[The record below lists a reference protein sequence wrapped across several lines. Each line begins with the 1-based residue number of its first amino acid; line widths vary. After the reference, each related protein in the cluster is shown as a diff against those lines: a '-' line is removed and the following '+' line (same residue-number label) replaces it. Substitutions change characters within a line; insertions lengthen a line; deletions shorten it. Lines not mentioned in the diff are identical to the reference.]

1 MAVDESKA
9 RTQVSGPPP
18 VAVAADENL
27 TTTLWEREVS
37 RANGVILKHH
47 DGNGWRDVSWREAA
61 ERVRGLAAG
70 LIASGI
76 APGDKVALMSATRIE
91 WTLLDLAILS
101 VGAVT
106 VPIYDTS
113 SVEQCVWILSDSG
126 SKLAI
131 AGSADEAKV
140 LAEARERV
148 PGVSELLVI
157 DEGGLDTLVE
167 RGGEAEREE
176 VARRAAAVKAEDL
189 ATIVYT
195 SGTSGKPKGCLI
207 THYNLLWTA
216 RQSGVVLRSI
226 LKDDDA
232 TLLFLTLA
240 HVFTRLIQYLCW
252 ENDVPIGYA
261 RSIDLLTEDLQT
273 FRPTFLLSVPRVF
286 ERVYTRAQRQATGL
300 KRKVFDF
307 AVATGEEMGKS
318 ANPSPLLRVK
328 HAIADKLVFSKIRHA
343 FGGRVHTCVSG
354 GAPLAPHLNYFFS
367 ACGVEV
373 LEGWGLTET
382 TAPSCVNPPGAPKV
396 GTVGTPLPGVDVR
409 IDDDGEILVRG
420 GHVFAGYHNDPEA
433 TAEVMEE
440 DGWLRTGDL
449 GALDADGYLSI
460 TGRKKEIIVTA
471 GGKNV
476 APALL
481 EERLK
486 AHPLVSQAMVVGDN
500 RPFVG
505 ALITL
510 DPDELAAHAERH
522 GLSGPPSELALH
534 ATVRA
539 EVDKAVAHANVAVS
553 RAESIR
559 NIVILGRD
567 FAPDHDEITPSL
579 KLRRRVIAQNFASEI
594 ERIYTR

>member
-1 MAVDESKA
+1 MAVDEARA
-9 RTQVSGPPP
+9 RTEVSGPPP
-18 VAVAADENL
+18 VAVNADENL
-27 TTTLWEREVS
+27 TSSLWEREVS
-37 RANGVILKHH
+37 RADGVILKHH
-47 DGNGWRDVSWREAA
+47 DGSGWRDVTWGEAA
-61 ERVRGLAAG
+61 ERVRTLAAG

-76 APGDKVALMSATRIE
+76 APGDKVALMSTTRIE

-106 VPIYDTS
+106 VPIYETS

-126 SKLAI
+126 TRLAI

-140 LAEARERV
+140 LAEACDRV
-148 PGVSELLVI
+148 PGVTELLVI
-157 DEGGLDTLVE
+157 DEGGLDALAQ
-167 RGGEAEREE
+167 RAGDAEREE
-176 VARRAAAVKAEDL
+176 VARRAAAVKAADL

-195 SGTSGKPKGCLI
+195 SGTSGNPKGCLI

-216 RQSGVVLRSI
+216 RQAGVVLRTI
-226 LKDDDA
+226 LKQDDA

-240 HVFTRLIQYLCW
+240 HVFTRLIQFMCW

-261 RSIDLLTEDLQT
+261 RSIDLLTDDLQT

-286 ERVYTRAQRQATGL
+286 ERVYTRAQRMATGA

-307 AVATGEEMGKS
+307 AVATAEELGKTAS
-318 ANPSPLLRVK
+318 PSPLLRLK
-328 HAIADKLVFSKIRHA
+328 HAVADRLVYSKIRHA

-354 GAPLAPHLNYFFS
+354 GAPLAPHLAYFFS

-382 TAPSCVNPPGAPKV
+382 TAPCTVNPPGAPRV
-396 GTVGTPLPGVDVR
+396 GTVGTPLPGVEVR
-409 IDDDGEILVRG
+409 IDSDGEILVRG
-420 GHVFAGYHNDPEA
+420 GNVFNGYHNNPEA
-433 TAEVMEE
+433 TAEVFE

-449 GALDADGYLSI
+449 GRLDADGYLAI

-486 AHPLVSQAMVVGDN
+486 VHPLVSQAMVVGDN

-505 ALITL
+505 ALITI

-522 GLSGPPSELALH
+522 GLSGPPSELIRH
-534 ATVRA
+534 ESVRA
-539 EVDKAVAHANVAVS
+539 EIDKAVAHANSVVS

-559 NIVILGRD
+559 NVVVLERD
-567 FAPDHDEITPSL
+567 FDPDHDEVTPSL
-579 KLRRRVIAQNFASEI
+579 KLRRRVIAQHFAAEI
-594 ERIYTR
+594 EQLYTR